1 MGNVNELKDDSF
13 DSKVLKSDKP
23 VLVDFWAVWCQP
35 CKAIA
40 PIVEE
45 LAGEY
50 AGKVDFFKVDTDNN
64 KQFAGKYGV
73 RGIPTLMV
81 FKNGSVVDQL
91 VGMAPKNRIQDM
103 LKKALG

>member
-1 MGNVNELKDDSF
+1 MGNVNELSDTAF
-13 DSKVLKSDKP
+13 EEKVLKSSKP

-45 LAGEY
+45 VAGEY
-50 AGKVDFFKVDTDNN
+50 GDKAAFFKVDTDNN

-81 FKNGSVVDQL
+81 FKDGKVVDQV
-91 VGMAPKNRIQDM
+91 VGMTSKSKITGMID
-103 LKKALG
+103 KALG